1 VNHVALNGLGYRSA
15 LSRIRRAVLI
25 WHVKIWTETKPI
37 GRMRNMEKAVIW
49 SLVMMEGV
57 CIGSVCAAPKG
68 VKIVFETNAS
78 HEGLDV
84 IVEEK

>member
-1 VNHVALNGLGYRSA
+1 
-15 LSRIRRAVLI
+15 
-25 WHVKIWTETKPI
+25 
-37 GRMRNMEKAVIW
+37 MRNMEKAVIW

>member
-1 VNHVALNGLGYRSA
+1 MVVGHDG
-15 LSRIRRAVLI
+15 
-25 WHVKIWTETKPI
+25 
-37 GRMRNMEKAVIW
+37 
-49 SLVMMEGV
+49 GV